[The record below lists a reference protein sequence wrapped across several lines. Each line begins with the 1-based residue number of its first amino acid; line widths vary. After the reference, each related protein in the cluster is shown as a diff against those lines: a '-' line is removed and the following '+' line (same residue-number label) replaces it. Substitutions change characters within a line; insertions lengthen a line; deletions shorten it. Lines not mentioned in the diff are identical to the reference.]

1 VIQISSILAPTDF
14 STHSARA
21 VRYACQLAERL
32 NAPLHLLHVLSEIV
46 PAGPDPL
53 LMPVMPPQFYKENE
67 ERALA
72 TLEQLPEPTWEKPSE
87 VIRAVRWGSP
97 VDTIVSYAIDH
108 RIGMIVIATHG
119 RSGLS
124 HVLLGSV
131 AEHIVRDSPCPVL
144 TIRDNSRT
152 PMPPAPSS

>member
-1 VIQISSILAPTDF
+1 VIKISSILAPSDF
-14 STHSARA
+14 STHSERA
-21 VRYACQLAERL
+21 VHYACQLAERL

-72 TLEQLPEPTWEKPSE
+72 TLDQLPSPSWGKPPS
-87 VIRAVRWGSP
+87 VVRAVRWGSP
-97 VDTIVSYAIDH
+97 VDTIVSYAVDH
-108 RIGMIVIATHG
+108 QIGMIVIATHG
-119 RSGLS
+119 RTGLS

-131 AEHIVRDSPCPVL
+131 AERIVRESPCPVL
-144 TIRDNSRT
+144 TIRDNQRNR
-152 PMPPAPSS
+152 PAAS